1 MCIISCILGRLSWS
15 DGSWPVDFSLDV
27 DLECNLERILKGLL
41 HWQIECWWGRLFC
54 SYVYGRICE
63 GRFCGLI
70 HCGGG
75 RASTPPVPGL
85 EEFREGSS
93 KLAEKC

>member
-41 HWQIECWWGRLFC
+41 HWQWIG
-54 SYVYGRICE
+54 
-63 GRFCGLI
+63 
-70 HCGGG
+70 
-75 RASTPPVPGL
+75 TPPVPSL

-93 KLAEKC
+93 KLAEEC

>member
-1 MCIISCILGRLSWS
+1 MSIISCILGRLSWS

-41 HWQIECWWGRLFC
+41 HWPFFVGHITGRRCRWQVL
-54 SYVYGRICE
+54 YVDSLLRAPA
-63 GRFCGLI
+63 CGI
-70 HCGGG
+70 TGTRRYPSG
-75 RASTPPVPGL
+75 PGL

-93 KLAEKC
+93 KLAEEC